1 MKKPI
6 LAAVL
11 LAVLLTASALF
22 AYEAGG
28 FAYTK
33 RVETKLLA
41 EPKPLAETTGQL
53 PFGKQVKI
61 EAVQGAW
68 LHVSDGPVAG
78 WVFAGNLTDTKPAE
92 VKGLLDGAPV
102 AASRT
107 SATAAARPLDDA
119 AMKYASSQQNLAS
132 AQSDLAWL
140 INACSAVTHEEVE
153 TYLETNKKGEYQ

>member
-1 MKKPI
+1 MKKPT
-6 LAAVL
+6 LTAVL
-11 LAVLLTASALF
+11 LTSLFTASALF

-41 EPKPLAETTGQL
+41 EPRPMAEVTGKLAYGQKL
-53 PFGKQVKI
+53 QVEEVK
-61 EAVQGAW
+61 GPW
-68 LHVSDGPVAG
+68 LRVSDGPTSG
-78 WVFAGNLTDTKPAE
+78 WVFSGNLSETKLAE
-92 VKGLLDGAPV
+92 VKGLDDLGLS
-102 AASRT
+102 ASKT
-107 SATAAARPLDDA
+107 TATAAARPLDDA

-132 AQSDLAWL
+132 AQEDLAWM